1 MIPGSAT
8 PILLPV
14 VAGGGLTIGQ
24 SFEGGYYAGTITYN
38 TDGYDSWLRGSST
51 PSYHLVMAPKAS
63 GEAST
68 IKQYKTTATCDGAE
82 SNQTS
87 AQSYWDG
94 YHNTYTSVIGSSSA
108 HPAANY
114 CQALTIGGY
123 NDWYLASRQEAALAF
138 GNLRQLAVWQTG
150 GSEAFTSGTV
160 VINGSSATPYSI
172 YWTSTGDSCENVGT
186 LYTASVYWASS
197 GFLVAGYSKTDQFFV
212 RAIRRVAA

>member
-14 VAGGGLTIGQ
+14 AAGGGLTIGQ
-24 SFEGGYYAGTITYN
+24 AYQGGYYAGTITYG
-38 TDGYDSWLRGSST
+38 TESWLGIGGEQ
-51 PSYHLVMAPKAS
+51 YNLIVAPKAS

-68 IKQYKTTATCDGAE
+68 IKQYKTTASCDGAE

-87 AQSYWDG
+87 AQSSWDG

-114 CQALTIGGY
+114 CQTLTIGGY

-138 GNLRQLAVWQTG
+138 GNLRQLAMWQTG

-160 VINGSSATPYSI
+160 VINGASATPYSI
-172 YWTSTGDSCENVGT
+172 YWTSTGDSCENTGT
-186 LYTASVYWASS
+186 LTTAYSYWPSS
-197 GFLVAGYSKTDQFFV
+197 GYLVGGYSKTDQFFV
-212 RAIRRVAA
+212 RAIRRVAV